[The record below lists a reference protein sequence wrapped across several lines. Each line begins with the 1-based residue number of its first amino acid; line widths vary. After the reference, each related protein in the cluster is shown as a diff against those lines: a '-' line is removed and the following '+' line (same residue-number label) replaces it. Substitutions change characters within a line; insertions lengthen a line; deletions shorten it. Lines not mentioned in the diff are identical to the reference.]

1 MGSLVC
7 EAKGNMLID
16 NDMSEQIKI
25 QLPDGSVREV
35 AQGTTPFDV
44 AMSISPRLAAA
55 VVVAR
60 IRPLTTPV
68 VAGETAVEE
77 ADEAQT
83 EAGMYGSASELGER
97 LVDLAAPLNED
108 VALELLKES
117 DEAALKVVRHS
128 AAHVMATAIL
138 ELFPETKLGH
148 GPATDNGFFYDVY
161 RETPFTE
168 DDLAAI
174 EKRMAEV
181 VARDETFVR
190 EQESREM
197 GLKDYA
203 EHGDFMKV
211 HFIERFTKPGDEISL
226 YRNGKFV
233 DFCRGPHVPSTGR
246 VKAFKVTSVAG
257 AYWLG
262 DEKNQQL
269 QRIYGTAFFNAKDMD
284 AHFKRLEEIK
294 ARDHRVLGKQL
305 DLFSIQEVAGAGL
318 IFWHPKGGL
327 IRKTMEDWMR
337 DECIRRGYEMVFTP
351 HIMRRELWKVS
362 GHEGFYSQNMY
373 PPMELDDAEY
383 RLKPMN
389 CPGHILIYKNSPKSY
404 RDLPQRYAEL
414 GNVYRYERSGTMH
427 GLLRVRGFTQDDAHI
442 FCTPEQIESEIA
454 ACVEFAD
461 EVLKAFGFA
470 EFKVELSTWD
480 PKDQKSY
487 VGSPEHWE
495 TAVGSLK
502 KVLDAKAIPYREIP
516 GEAAFYGPKIDIKLV
531 DVLGRLWQLSTVQF
545 DFNLPQRFELEYT
558 GEDGEKHR
566 PVMVHRALFGSVER
580 FFGVLIEHYAG
591 AFPLWL
597 APVQVGLVPISE
609 KHVEYARAVKA
620 KLEVA
625 GLRVELDA
633 RNEKMNAKIREF
645 TLQKVPFVLVMG
657 DKEAEQREVN
667 VRVRGGGV
675 QGTFPLSEFI
685 ANATTLI
692 TRKEL
697 NLSDTPKWHD
707 AVLKAVQ
714 SFPTDQFDLNDL
726 YDLRDEFASIFP
738 NNRHVNEKLR
748 QQLQTLRD
756 EGIIQF
762 LDNEGNYK
770 RIK

>member
-1 MGSLVC
+1 
-7 EAKGNMLID
+7 
-16 NDMSEQIKI
+16 MSEQMIKI

-35 AQGTTPFDV
+35 SRGTTAHDV

-60 IRPLTTPV
+60 IRPLTAPTTDS
-68 VAGETAVEE
+68 GIEE
-77 ADEAQT
+77 EGSEA
-83 EAGMYGSASELGER
+83 AMYGGVSGGER

-108 VALELLKES
+108 VALELLKET

-148 GPATDNGFFYDVY
+148 GPATDSGFFYDVY

-174 EKRMAEV
+174 EQRMGEV
-181 VARDETFVR
+181 VARDEKFVR
-190 EQESREM
+190 EIESREM

-211 HFIERFTKPGDEISL
+211 HFIEKFTQPGEEISL
-226 YRNGKFV
+226 YRNGGFV

-269 QRIYGTAFFNAKDMD
+269 QRIYGTAFFNAKDLD

-294 ARDHRVLGKQL
+294 ARDHRVLGRQL

-327 IRKTMEDWMR
+327 IRKVMEDWMR
-337 DECIRRGYEMVFTP
+337 DECIRRGYNMVFTP
-351 HIMRRELWKVS
+351 HIMRRELWKIS

-404 RDLPQRYAEL
+404 RDLPVRYAEL

-442 FCTPEQIESEIA
+442 FCTPEQIVSEIE
-454 ACVEFAD
+454 ACLDFA
-461 EVLKAFGFA
+461 EAVLRTFGFS
-470 EFKVELSTWD
+470 EYRVELSMHD
-480 PKDQKSY
+480 PNKAGDY
-487 VGSPEHWE
+487 VGKESDWNDAES
-495 TAVGSLK
+495 ALK
-502 KVLDAKAIPYREIP
+502 DVLTNRGVPFKSIP
-516 GEAAFYGPKIDIKLV
+516 GEGAFYGPKIDIKLV

-545 DFNLPQRFELEYT
+545 DFNLPMRFELEYT

-591 AFPLWL
+591 AFPMWL

-609 KHVEYARAVKA
+609 KHLEYAGAVKA
-620 KLEVA
+620 KLEAA

-657 DKEAEQREVN
+657 DKEAASEAVS
-667 VRVRGGGV
+667 VRTRGKG
-675 QGTFPLSEFI
+675 
-685 ANATTLI
+685 
-692 TRKEL
+692 
-697 NLSDTPKWHD
+697 
-707 AVLKAVQ
+707 
-714 SFPTDQFDLNDL
+714 
-726 YDLRDEFASIFP
+726 
-738 NNRHVNEKLR
+738 
-748 QQLQTLRD
+748 D
-756 EGIIQF
+756 EGSVSLADF
-762 LDNEGNYK
+762 LERAKGLVSSQAAQL
-770 RIK
+770 

>member
-1 MGSLVC
+1 MIRV
-7 EAKGNMLID
+7 E
-16 NDMSEQIKI
+16 
-25 QLPDGSVREV
+25 LPDGSVREV
-35 AQGTTPFDV
+35 AKGTTPYDV

-60 IRPLTTPV
+60 IRPLT
-68 VAGETAVEE
+68 VAVADVEGDATDVE
-77 ADEAQT
+77 
-83 EAGMYGSASELGER
+83 ASEAAMYTETHGER
-97 LVDLAAPLNED
+97 LVDLAAPLQED
-108 VALELLKES
+108 VALELLKEN

-148 GPATDNGFFYDVY
+148 GPATDAGFFYDVY
-161 RETPFTE
+161 RETPFS
-168 DDLAAI
+168 DADLAAI
-174 EKRMAEV
+174 EARMAEV
-181 VARDETFVR
+181 VARDEKFVR
-190 EQESREM
+190 EEEPREK
-197 GLKDYA
+197 GLSDYQA
-203 EHGDFMKV
+203 QGEFMKV
-211 HFIERFTKPGDEISL
+211 HFIERFTKPGEEISL
-226 YRNGKFV
+226 YKNGNFT

-269 QRIYGTAFFNAKDMD
+269 QRIYGTAFFSAKDLD

-305 DLFSIQEVAGAGL
+305 DLFSIQEVAGSGL

-337 DECIRRGYEMVFTP
+337 DECIRRGYEMVYTP
-351 HIMRRELWKVS
+351 HIMRRELWKIS
-362 GHEGFYSQNMY
+362 GHEGFYAENMY

-404 RDLPQRYAEL
+404 RDLPVRYAEL

-442 FCTPEQIESEIA
+442 FCTPGQIE
-454 ACVEFAD
+454 D
-461 EVLKAFGFA
+461 EVVACIDFAQSVLKTFGFA

-480 PKDQKSY
+480 KNDAKNY
-487 VGSPEHWE
+487 TGSEENWE
-495 TAVGSLK
+495 RAIGSLK
-502 KVLDAKAIPYREIP
+502 SALDRKGIPFRTIP

-531 DVLGRLWQLSTVQF
+531 DVLGRMWQLSTVQF
-545 DFNLPQRFELEYT
+545 DFNLPARFGLEYK
-558 GEDGEKHR
+558 GEDGEMHQ

-597 APVQVGLVPISE
+597 APVQVGLVPISSD
-609 KHVEYARAVKA
+609 KHLSYAEEVKT
-620 KLEVA
+620 KLEAA

-645 TLQKVPFVLVMG
+645 TLAKVPFVLILG
-657 DKEAEQREVN
+657 DKEAASESVS
-667 VRVRGGGV
+667 VRTRGKG
-675 QGTFPLSEFI
+675 
-685 ANATTLI
+685 
-692 TRKEL
+692 
-697 NLSDTPKWHD
+697 
-707 AVLKAVQ
+707 
-714 SFPTDQFDLNDL
+714 
-726 YDLRDEFASIFP
+726 
-738 NNRHVNEKLR
+738 
-748 QQLQTLRD
+748 D
-756 EGIIQF
+756 EGNVALTAF
-762 LDNEGNYK
+762 VERAVGLVKGK
-770 RIK
+770 SATL

>member
-1 MGSLVC
+1 
-7 EAKGNMLID
+7 
-16 NDMSEQIKI
+16 MSEQMIKV

-35 AQGTTPFDV
+35 SRGTTPYDI

-60 IRPLTTPV
+60 IRPLTA
-68 VAGETAVEE
+68 VAVTSATEGEEGSE
-77 ADEAQT
+77 AS
-83 EAGMYGSASELGER
+83 MYGAAAGGER
-97 LVDLAAPLNED
+97 VVDLTAPLNED
-108 VALELLKES
+108 VALELLKET

-148 GPATDNGFFYDVY
+148 GPATDSGFFYDVY

-181 VARDETFVR
+181 VARDEKFVR
-190 EQESREM
+190 VEESREK
-197 GLKDYA
+197 GLTDYSA
-203 EHGDFMKV
+203 LGEFMKV
-211 HFIERFTKPGDEISL
+211 YFIEKFTKVGDEISL
-226 YRNGKFV
+226 YRNGNFS

-246 VKAFKVTSVAG
+246 VKAFKVMSIAG

-269 QRIYGTAFFNAKDMD
+269 QRIYGTAFFNAKDLD
-284 AHFKRLEEIK
+284 AYFKRLEEIK

-305 DLFSIQEVAGAGL
+305 DLFSIQEVAGSGL

-337 DECIRRGYEMVFTP
+337 DECIRRGYEMVYTP
-351 HIMRRELWKVS
+351 HIMRRDLWKIS

-404 RDLPQRYAEL
+404 RDLPVRYAEL

-442 FCTPEQIESEIA
+442 FCTPRQIVSEIE
-454 ACVEFAD
+454 ACLDFA
-461 EVLKAFGFA
+461 EVVLKTFGFN
-470 EFKVELSTWD
+470 EYRVELSMHD
-480 PKDQKSY
+480 PNKVGDY
-487 VGSPEHWE
+487 VGKESDWNNAE
-495 TAVGSLK
+495 AALK
-502 KVLDAKAIPYREIP
+502 DVLTKRGVPFKSIP
-516 GEAAFYGPKIDIKLV
+516 GEGAFYGPKIDIKLV

-545 DFNLPQRFELEYT
+545 DFNLPQRFELEYK
-558 GEDGEKHR
+558 GEDGELHR

-609 KHVEYARAVKA
+609 KHLEYATAVKA
-620 KLEVA
+620 KLEAA

-645 TLQKVPFVLVMG
+645 MLQKVPFVLVMG
-657 DKEAEQREVN
+657 DKEAASEAVS
-667 VRVRGGGV
+667 VRTRGKG
-675 QGTFPLSEFI
+675 
-685 ANATTLI
+685 
-692 TRKEL
+692 
-697 NLSDTPKWHD
+697 
-707 AVLKAVQ
+707 
-714 SFPTDQFDLNDL
+714 
-726 YDLRDEFASIFP
+726 
-738 NNRHVNEKLR
+738 
-748 QQLQTLRD
+748 D
-756 EGIIQF
+756 EGSVVLAAFIERAKG
-762 LDNEGNYK
+762 LVEG
-770 RIK
+770 RGVAL